1 MNVGIVILNY
11 NDSETTVKLLD
22 MIKEY
27 KILESIVVVDN
38 NSTDNSYEVL
48 KKFEN
53 NKIKVI
59 KSKINKGYGYGNN
72 IRL

>member
-11 NDSETTVKLLD
+11 TDSETTVKLLD

-59 KSKINKGYGYGNN
+59 KSKMNKGYGYGNN